1 MATQVPTHGTPSNL
15 TQELVKGRGHRS
27 TIGLFTAIRELLTC
41 RGLSEVPALLVTH
54 FVFSSWFADCLPV
67 APCLLITGP
76 RPEGHLLLELLECVV
91 RNPLPL
97 VGLTSSG
104 FLRLPMRLK
113 ATLLI
118 DQEGITGS
126 IWNLLRASNRRNAQV
141 SWKDGPRKIYCPKA
155 IYCGSEASDDR
166 FDDSTLRIELSPSRG
181 PLPVL
186 EEKDRRAIVK
196 DLQPK
201 LRAYRHRNLATV
213 RASNFDVPDFTSAIR
228 ILSRILGA
236 PIVDAPELQVG
247 LRFLLQQYQEDAQAR
262 SWSDPRFVVIEALLF
277 HCHRDQAKVHVG
289 EIARTT
295 NSIRTGRGERTEVE
309 AREIGDILR
318 RLRVSSKRDSEGF
331 AISLDNAMRR
341 HIHELGRRFDVITVE
356 LAARCSSCAKILG
369 TGEVINES
377 ATPSEETG

>member
-1 MATQVPTHGTPSNL
+1 VATQVPTHRTPSDL
-15 TQELVKGRGHRS
+15 AQEPLKGCGHKS
-27 TIGLFTAIRELLTC
+27 TVGLFTAIRELLTC
-41 RGLSEVPALLVTH
+41 RGLPEVPALLATH
-54 FVFSSWFADCLPV
+54 FVFSAWFADCLPV

-97 VGLTSSG
+97 VELTRSS
-104 FLRLPMRLK
+104 FLRLTMKLEP
-113 ATLLI
+113 TLLI

-126 IWNLLRASNRRNAQV
+126 IWNLLRASNHRNAQV
-141 SWKDGPRKIYCPKA
+141 SLKDGPRKIYCAKA
-155 IYCGSEASDDR
+155 IYCGNEEG
-166 FDDSTLRIELSPSRG
+166 DDSLDDSMLRIELSPSRG

-186 EEKDRRAIVK
+186 DEKDKLAIAK

-213 RASNFDVPDFTSAIR
+213 RASNFDVPEFTSAIR

-236 PIVDAPELQVG
+236 AIVDAPELQVG

-262 SWSDPRFVVIEALLF
+262 SWSDARFVVIEALLC
-277 HCHRDQAKVHVG
+277 HCHRGQAKVHVG
-289 EIARTT
+289 EIASTT
-295 NSIRTGRGERTEVE
+295 NMIRTARGERTEVE
-309 AREIGDILR
+309 AREIGAILG
-318 RLRVSSKRDSEGF
+318 RLGLSSKRDSEGF
-331 AISLDNAMRR
+331 AIPLDNAMRR

-369 TGEVINES
+369 TGDVINAS
-377 ATPSEETG
+377 ATP